1 MSTTKHVERSM
12 WFGSCIDAFALLQ
25 RTLSRPLLFAQGT
38 KRFPTSLS
46 ATMARI
52 KTNIGLYDNPASVDM
67 CSIFCNPVVT
77 TPDSQ

>member
-12 WFGSCIDAFALLQ
+12 WFGFCIDDFALLQ

-38 KRFPTSLS
+38 KHFPTSIF
-46 ATMARI
+46 ATMTRVE
-52 KTNIGLYDNPASVDM
+52 TNGGLYYNPAPVDM
-67 CSIFCNPVVT
+67 CSIFCNPIVT